1 MKQFVFV
8 LLGAM
13 LLGGCH
19 NETVSPAYAGNWI
32 WSQSAGGFAGIVYKP
47 KAGEQVLLRLDEAGK
62 LTITRSDTIFFSSD
76 YSVQKTAK
84 ADEYVLAISNKKVY
98 SGAVKNFV
106 PVLYGNQQMIF
117 QTGKLT
123 LYDIDITDGFS
134 HIFIR

>member
-1 MKQFVFV
+1 MKRLVFV

-13 LLGGCH
+13 LLVGCH
-19 NETVSPAYAGNWI
+19 KETASPAYVGNWI

-62 LTITRSDTIFFSSD
+62 LTITRSDTLFFSSD
-76 YSVQKTAK
+76 YSVQQAK
-84 ADEYVLAISNKKVY
+84 NPDEYVLTVSNKKVY